1 MKYVEIVA
9 LEGSAKTIRTLAEQE
24 KLEEP
29 RFSMVG
35 EDGKQTMR
43 LIVPDDRV
51 QPVLDTLQKLFGA
64 QLRASVAIMDVE
76 ALLTTDEEGKL
87 SRKSGKSNNNR
98 KKSKLRGVTRESLYH
113 EVSGG
118 VYPSVDYFV
127 LVVLS
132 TIVATIGLIENNVAI
147 VIGAMVIAP
156 LLGPNLALT
165 LGVTLGDPRLIR
177 RAAVT
182 LFWGMLVVLGMSTA
196 TGLFL
201 DVETYSSELLSRT
214 DVGAAAVAL
223 ALASGAAGALSLT
236 AGVSSV
242 LVGVMVA
249 VALLPPAATLGLML
263 GQGVMH
269 YASGAALL
277 LLVNIVCVNLAALV
291 VFFAKGL
298 TPNTWDEKTKAKER
312 VRVYA
317 LGWAVLLLVLCLLVY
332 YRAQWLFDL

>member
-1 MKYVEIVA
+1 MKYVEVVA
-9 LEGSAKTIRTLAEQE
+9 LEGSAKTIRTLARQE
-24 KLEEP
+24 KLAEP
-29 RFSMVG
+29 RLGMIG

-43 LIVPDDRV
+43 LVVPDERV
-51 QPVLDTLQKLFGA
+51 QPVLDTLQKLLGS
-64 QLRASVAIMDVE
+64 QREASVMIVDIE
-76 ALLTTDEEGKL
+76 AVLTIDEEGNL
-87 SRKSGKSNNNR
+87 GRKSTKTSRSR
-98 KKSKLRGVTRESLYH
+98 KKSKLRGVTRESLYA

-132 TIVATIGLIENNVAI
+132 TIVATIGLIESNVAV

-165 LGVTLGDPRLIR
+165 LGVTLGDGRLVR

-182 LFWGMLVVLGMSTA
+182 LGWGMLVVLLMSVGA
-196 TGLFL
+196 GILL
-201 DVETYSSELLSRT
+201 SIETYSGELLSRT

-249 VALLPPAATLGLML
+249 VALLPPAATFGLML
-263 GQGVMH
+263 GQGELH

-277 LLVNIVCVNLAALV
+277 LGVNIVCVNLAALV
-291 VFFAKGL
+291 VFFGKGV
-298 TPNTWDEKTKAKER
+298 TPNRWEEKNKVNER

-317 LGWAVLLLVLCLLVY
+317 ISWGFLLAVLCLLTY
-332 YRAQWLFDL
+332 FRAQWLLSS